1 MSAALSIDAQT
12 LTELLHVRAA
22 ELGTA
27 TFVRDAEIEWSYR
40 EFARRVSE
48 VAGGLQALGV
58 EPGDVVSVIL
68 PNCLEYLEAWWGVL
82 WAGGVFNPVNPAFTG
97 REAAQI
103 LADSG
108 ASIVICRPEVAAAL
122 ERHRAELPA
131 LRQVLTVASRPDDP
145 LGALRGGSP
154 LTEPVHVD
162 PDALAHLVY
171 TSGTTGKPKGA
182 MLSHANY
189 MADIRMFAELL
200 PLSRGD
206 VMGMVLPLFHVNA
219 QLVTTMLPMLIGAQV
234 AMWDRFSASEF
245 WTKVGE
251 FEPVTFSAVPTML
264 AALLNAPGADE
275 AETNMLRFVI
285 CGAAPLSPSLFR
297 RFEEK
302 FGVAILEG
310 YGLTEGACTSTLNPF
325 WGPRK
330 IGSIG
335 RAIRGQDVA
344 VLDAADNELPPRE
357 LGEVCLR
364 GGNIMLG
371 YLHNPEAT
379 AEALRGGWL
388 HTGDVGYVDED
399 GYYYLVDRKK
409 DLIIR
414 GGENVYPREI
424 EDVLLEHSGV
434 EAAAVVGRPDEVRG
448 EEVHAVVVL
457 ADAVDLDEVEE
468 HCRERLAPFKVPSS
482 WELVEELPKTATGK
496 IDKKVLRERLAA
508 GGAQDNVR
516 SAP

>member
-1 MSAALSIDAQT
+1 MSAALSIHAET
-12 LTELLHVRAA
+12 LTELLHVRAG
-22 ELGTA
+22 ELESA
-27 TFVRDAEIEWSYR
+27 TFVRDSEIAWSYR
-40 EFARRVSE
+40 DFAQRVGE
-48 VAGGLQALGV
+48 VAAGLQAVGV
-58 EPGDVVSVIL
+58 EPGDVVAIIL
-68 PNCLEYLEAWWGVL
+68 PNCPEYLEAWWGVL

-108 ASIVICRPEVAAAL
+108 ASVVMCRAEVAAAL
-122 ERHRAELPA
+122 ERHREELTA
-131 LRQVLTVASRPDDP
+131 LRHVITVASRPDDP
-145 LGALRGGSP
+145 LGALRLDEALP
-154 LTEPVHVD
+154 EPVAVE

-171 TSGTTGKPKGA
+171 TSGTTGRPKGA

-200 PLSRGD
+200 PLARGD

-219 QLVTTMLPMLIGAQV
+219 QLVTTMLPMLIGAQA

-275 AETNMLRFVI
+275 AETNTLRFVI

-344 VLDAADNELPPRE
+344 VLDAAHNEVAPGER
-357 LGEVCLR
+357 GEVCLR
-364 GGNIMLG
+364 GPNIMMG
-371 YLHNPEAT
+371 YLGNPEAT

-409 DLIIR
+409 DMIIR
-414 GGENVYPREI
+414 GGENVYPREV

-434 EAAAVVGRPDEVRG
+434 RAAAVVGRLDEVRG

-457 ADAVDLDEVEE
+457 AGGVDLAGVEE

-482 WELVEELPKTATGK
+482 WDVVEDLPKTATGK
-496 IDKKVLRERLAA
+496 IDKKVLRERLTT
-508 GGAQDNVR
+508 G
-516 SAP
+516 SARKT

>member
-1 MSAALSIDAQT
+1 MSAALSIHAET
-12 LTELLHVRAA
+12 LTELLHVRAG
-22 ELGTA
+22 ELESA
-27 TFVRDAEIEWSYR
+27 TFVRDSEIEWSYR
-40 EFARRVSE
+40 DFARRVSE
-48 VAGGLQALGV
+48 VAAGLQAVGV
-58 EPGDVVSVIL
+58 EPGDVVAVIL
-68 PNCLEYLEAWWGVL
+68 PNCPEYLEAWWGVL

-97 REAAQI
+97 RESSQI

-108 ASIVICRPEVAAAL
+108 ASVVICRPEAAAAL
-122 ERHRAELPA
+122 EPHRAELTA
-131 LRQVLTVASRPDDP
+131 LRHVITLAPRPDDP
-145 LGALRGGSP
+145 LASLRRDGSLP
-154 LTEPVHVD
+154 EPVAVE

-189 MADIRMFAELL
+189 IADIRMFAELL
-200 PLSRGD
+200 PLARGD

-219 QLVTTMLPMLIGAQV
+219 QLVTTMLPMLIGAQA

-275 AETNMLRFVI
+275 AETNTLRFVI

-335 RAIRGQDVA
+335 PAIRGQDVA
-344 VLDAADNELPPRE
+344 VVDAEDNEVPPGE

-364 GGNIMLG
+364 GPNIMMG
-371 YLHNPEAT
+371 YLGNPEAT
-379 AEALRGGWL
+379 AETLRGGWL

-399 GYYYLVDRKK
+399 GYYFLVDRKK
-409 DLIIR
+409 DMIIR
-414 GGENVYPREI
+414 GGENVYPREV
-424 EDVLLEHSGV
+424 EDVLLEHAGV
-434 EAAAVVGRPDEVRG
+434 QAAAVVGRPDEVRG
-448 EEVHAVVVL
+448 EEVHAVLVL
-457 ADAVDLDEVEE
+457 ADAVDLADVEE

-482 WELVEELPKTATGK
+482 WDVAEDLPKTATGK

-508 GGAQDNVR
+508 G
-516 SAP
+516 SAPTT